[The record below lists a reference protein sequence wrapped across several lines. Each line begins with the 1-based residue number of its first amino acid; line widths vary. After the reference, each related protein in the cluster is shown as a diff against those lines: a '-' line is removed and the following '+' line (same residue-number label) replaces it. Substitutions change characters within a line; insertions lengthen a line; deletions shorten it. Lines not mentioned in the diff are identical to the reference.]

1 MIKNILWDF
10 DGVILDSMPIRDY
23 GFRKIF
29 ENYSEEL
36 VEEFIKYHRI
46 NGGLSRFHKIKYFY
60 NTFLT
65 KEISEEQIQEY
76 ANKFTLIMKEQLA
89 NKKYLIQDSV
99 EFIKSN
105 HKNYNFHIVSGSEH
119 HELNYLCEKLDLSEY
134 FLSIN
139 GSPTPKND
147 LVKNIL
153 KTYAYDPETCILI
166 GDSINDYDAAK
177 KNNLFFA
184 GFNNIELEQ
193 ISDLYLNSISK
204 FVLEEQMD
212 ILTNNHNM

>member
-29 ENYSEEL
+29 ESYPEEL
-36 VEEFIKYHRI
+36 VEEFIKYHRL

-60 NTFLT
+60 NTLLS
-65 KEISEEQIQEY
+65 KEILKEQIQEY
-76 ANKFTLIMKEQLA
+76 ADKFTIIMKEQLI

-99 EFIKSN
+99 DFIKSN

-119 HELNYLCEKLDLSEY
+119 HELNYLCEKLDLSKY
-134 FLSIN
+134 FLSKN

-147 LVKNIL
+147 LVKNL
-153 KTYAYDPETCILI
+153 LEQEQYNKEETILI
-166 GDSINDYDAAK
+166 GDSINDYEVAII
-177 KNNLFFA
+177 NGISFY
-184 GFNNIELEQ
+184 GFNNEELREKSV
-193 ISDLYLNSISK
+193 IYLESYERFKS
-204 FVLEEQMD
+204 E
-212 ILTNNHNM
+212 

>member
-29 ENYSEEL
+29 ESYSEEL
-36 VEEFIKYHRI
+36 VEEFIKYHRT

-60 NTFLT
+60 NHLLD
-65 KEISEEQIQEY
+65 KEIIEEQIQEY
-76 ANKFTLIMKEQLA
+76 ADKFTIIMKEQLT
-89 NKKYLIQDSV
+89 NKKYLIKDSV
-99 EFIKSN
+99 DFIKLN

-119 HELNYLCEKLDLSEY
+119 HELNYLCEKLNLVEY

-147 LVKNIL
+147 LVKNL
-153 KTYAYDPETCILI
+153 LEKEQYKNEETILI
-166 GDSINDYDAAK
+166 GDSVNDYEAANINGIK
-177 KNNLFFA
+177 FYGYNNLDL
-184 GFNNIELEQ
+184 FNL
-193 ISDLYLNSISK
+193 SDTYLNNFELIK
-204 FVLEEQMD
+204 K
-212 ILTNNHNM
+212 